1 MSAKAVKTKYVVS
14 CWEKKMWT
22 VLISKRTNN
31 AHASDVSNCCQR
43 YRKVI
48 RFAFSTISTD
58 DRCNVLLLSHTTQ
71 YRLLSLSWR
80 YPTQLITG
88 GTWESCYCSQVIHT
102 AVTVI
107 NISTI
112 KTIVV
117 INKRGLHDTHYSAF
131 PTISMIAEPWFREI

>member
-1 MSAKAVKTKYVVS
+1 MS
-14 CWEKKMWT
+14 CWENVNFVYFKAYKN
-22 VLISKRTNN
+22 S
-31 AHASDVSNCCQR
+31 HDSDVSNCCQR

-48 RFAFSTISTD
+48 RFAFSTILTD
-58 DRCNVLLLSHTTQ
+58 DRCNVLSLSHTTQ

-80 YPTQLITG
+80 YPTQLITW
-88 GTWESCYCSQVIHT
+88 GTWERCYVSQVIHT

-112 KTIVV
+112 KTIIV

-131 PTISMIAEPWFREI
+131 PTISMIAEHWLREI